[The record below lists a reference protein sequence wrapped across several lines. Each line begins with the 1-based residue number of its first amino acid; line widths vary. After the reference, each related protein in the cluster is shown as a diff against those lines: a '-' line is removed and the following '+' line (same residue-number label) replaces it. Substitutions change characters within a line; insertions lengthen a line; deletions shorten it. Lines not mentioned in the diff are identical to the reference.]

1 MTKKPASPYEAQEKI
16 LVVEDDAALRELIEE
31 EFKDAG
37 MLVRGAADAASAW
50 ALVQGWAPDL
60 IVSDLR
66 LPGSDGLALL
76 AQVRKMALP
85 PSFVIM
91 TAFGTVPQAVEAL
104 KQGADDF
111 LTKPLDLDHLML
123 CARRTLETRRLRKE
137 IQAFRKNLGSGD
149 FHGITGRSEVMR
161 VLFTSLKQVAKATG
175 PVLITGESG
184 VGKELVA
191 RAVHRESPRGDGP
204 FIAVNC
210 AGIPAELLESEFFG
224 HAAGSFT
231 GASGARRGLFA
242 EAEGGTLFL
251 DEIAE
256 MPVEL
261 QAKLLRI
268 LQDGRVRPVG
278 ANREIQVDVRIL
290 AATNRALEE
299 RVDAG
304 LFREDLYFRL
314 ETFELHVPPLRER
327 GDDLDLLAAQFI
339 NFFSMQMSREARG
352 ISGAALELLRH
363 YPFPGNVRELR
374 NAIERAVAFCGG
386 REIGPEHLPER
397 IRRHRARRPDGHVEV
412 LADWIAGDS
421 LPTLEEIANRYT
433 ALVVERVG
441 GNKRKAAQI
450 LDISRATLYRRMG
463 LSGEHALSPTVSS
476 WGERPS

>member
-1 MTKKPASPYEAQEKI
+1 MNKKAARPFEEQEKI
-16 LVVEDDAALRELIEE
+16 LVVEDDTALRELIEE
-31 EFKDAG
+31 EFRDAG

-50 ALVQGWAPDL
+50 SLVQHWAPDL

-76 AQVRKMALP
+76 AQIRTMALP

-111 LTKPLDLDHLML
+111 LTKPLDLDLLMI
-123 CARRTLETRRLRKE
+123 CARRTLETRHLRKE
-137 IQAFRKNLGSGD
+137 IQHIREKLGSGD
-149 FHGITGRSEVMR
+149 FHGITGRSEAMR
-161 VLFTSLKQVAKATG
+161 VLFTSLKQVAKASG
-175 PVLITGESG
+175 AVLITGESG

-191 RAVHRESPRGDGP
+191 RALHREGPRGDGP
-204 FIAVNC
+204 FVAVNC

-231 GASGARRGLFA
+231 GASSARRGLFA

-256 MPVEL
+256 MPIEL

-278 ANREIQVDVRIL
+278 ANREIQVDVRVL
-290 AATNRALEE
+290 AATNRDLEE
-299 RVDAG
+299 RVHAG

-314 ETFELHVPPLRER
+314 ETFELYVPPLRER
-327 GDDLDLLAAQFI
+327 GDDLDLLTAQFI
-339 NFFSMQMSREARG
+339 NFFSIQMGKAVRG
-352 ISGAALELLRH
+352 ITGAALEKLRR

-374 NAIERAVAFCGG
+374 NAIERAVAFCSG
-386 REIGPEHLPER
+386 REIGPEHLPAR
-397 IRRHRARRPDGHVEV
+397 ISRHRASRPGGGVEV
-412 LADWIAGDS
+412 LTGLVAGDA
-421 LPTLEEIANRYT
+421 LPSLEEMANRYT

-463 LSGEHALSPTVSS
+463 LTGEQAS
-476 WGERPS
+476 